1 MPLRDAIQ
9 ARRSV
14 RTFSE
19 RKFRLDDPDDIQLLS
34 DLLWTGWGYISLKRR
49 SAPSSHN
56 WQSVDL
62 YLLLP
67 EGVYVYDAIDNKLAW
82 QSDEDLR
89 AVSGEQEYPAIAP
102 LNIALV
108 AEKTKITG
116 KTPEGVMETIF
127 TDSGFICQNFYL
139 FCASE
144 GLATVTRAWIDRPRL
159 ATHLHL
165 SPTQHI
171 TLVQTV
177 GWNAE
182 EK

>member
-14 RTFSE
+14 RQFSE
-19 RKFRLDDPDDIQLLS
+19 RKFRLDDPDDLQLLS
-34 DLLWTGWGYISLKRR
+34 DLLWVGYGFITAKRR
-49 SAPSSHN
+49 SVPSSHN

-62 YLLLP
+62 YLLFP
-67 EGVYVYDAIDNKLAW
+67 EGVYLFDAIDHKLVW

-89 AVSGEQEYPAIAP
+89 AASGEQDYPATAP
-102 LNIALV
+102 LNIVLV

-144 GLATVTRAWIDRPRL
+144 GLATVTRAWINRPKLAEHLRL
-159 ATHLHL
+159 G
-165 SPTQHI
+165 PTQHI
-171 TLVQTV
+171 TLVQTI
-177 GWNAE
+177 GWKAE